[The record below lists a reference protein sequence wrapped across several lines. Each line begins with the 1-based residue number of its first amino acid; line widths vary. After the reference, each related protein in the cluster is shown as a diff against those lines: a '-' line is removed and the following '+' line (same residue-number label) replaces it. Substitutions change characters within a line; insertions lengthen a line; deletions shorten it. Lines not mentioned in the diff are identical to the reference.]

1 MIHMRTDPHKLT
13 PTSNPHTRVSA
24 CTTCRT
30 GPPGSSVSFSPLI
43 LWSSPRA
50 GCSMQWDRGK
60 TLRGKTLRG
69 TDTQTVPTT
78 SGHCG
83 GSPTSGKRE
92 AAAWLLAVL
101 PGLSNLTESY
111 FSQL

>member
-1 MIHMRTDPHKLT
+1 MIHMRTDPHKLA
-13 PTSNPHTRVSA
+13 PASNPHTRVSVR
-24 CTTCRT
+24 TTRRT

-50 GCSMQWDRGK
+50 GCLTQWDRGK
-60 TLRGKTLRG
+60 TLKG
-69 TDTQTVPTT
+69 TDTQTVPIIP
-78 SGHCG
+78 GHCG

-92 AAAWLLAVL
+92 AAAWLLAVW

-111 FSQL
+111 SSHL